1 MAADDRPAPAQNDS
15 CRPPPRPGEPLCFL
29 LQKLIQLRLFD
40 STLDLA
46 STRDFPKHGSWTRE
60 RELGALAICY
70 VLNFLLGWYLEVW
83 PGGAVARSRCAPA
96 HPLHTSCWGRRQCDR
111 TPGLARAVGA
121 GELSADVPPPRGLHA
136 DAVRTKGAQN

>member
-1 MAADDRPAPAQNDS
+1 
-15 CRPPPRPGEPLCFL
+15 
-29 LQKLIQLRLFD
+29 
-40 STLDLA
+40 
-46 STRDFPKHGSWTRE
+46 
-60 RELGALAICY
+60 

-136 DAVRTKGAQN
+136 DAVRTKGAQNRPGLAAGVKFIVTPPCVLHS